1 MAAAAA
7 HAVELTARERLIFE
21 SIVKNFIESA
31 TPVGSR
37 FLTKKY
43 RLGLSPATVRNIMAD
58 LEEKGLIRQPHTSAG
73 RVPTDLGYRVYVDQ
87 LMRREK
93 LSPGE
98 KAAIVRSLRTVS
110 RDVEIILE
118 KASRL
123 LGRISSQ
130 LGVVLAPRFLE
141 GVLERIELVPVASR
155 RVLVVL
161 TVKSGLVRTVLM
173 EIDSDVPP
181 QRLETIAR
189 LMNERL
195 QGLTLKQLKEQLAE
209 RTRDLD
215 EADRGLVNMFGRTAE
230 EVLRFDTEAHY
241 HVSGTQN
248 ILSQPE
254 FSDREKMRKIL
265 ELLESKEII
274 IQVLQEGEEEG
285 RISITIG
292 EENEEELLR
301 NCSLVTATYRVGS
314 LRGTLGVIG
323 PTRMPYARVVALVD
337 FMARTLPHVM
347 GC

>member
-1 MAAAAA
+1 MQVTAAD
-7 HAVELTARERLIFE
+7 LTPRERLIFE
-21 SIVKNFIESA
+21 SIVQNFIESA

-43 RLGLSPATVRNIMAD
+43 RLNMSPATVRNIMAD
-58 LEEKGLIRQPHTSAG
+58 LEEKGLIKQPHTSAG
-73 RVPTDLGYRVYVDQ
+73 RVPTDLGYRVYVDY

-141 GVLERIELVPVASR
+141 GVLERIELVPVSSR
-155 RVLVVL
+155 RILVVL
-161 TVKSGLVRTVLM
+161 TVRSGLVRTVLM
-173 EIDSDVPP
+173 EIDSDIPHH
-181 QRLETIAR
+181 RLEATAR
-189 LMNERL
+189 LLSERL
-195 QGLTLKQLKEQLAE
+195 HGLSLKDLKEQLIE

-215 EADRGLVNMFGRTAE
+215 ETERELVDTFARTTD
-230 EVLRFDTEAHY
+230 EVLRFDTESHY

-274 IQVLQEGEEEG
+274 IQVLQEGEGEEEG
-285 RISITIG
+285 QISITIG
-292 EENEEELLR
+292 EENQEEMLR

-314 LRGTLGVIG
+314 LKGTLGVIG
-323 PTRMPYARVVALVD
+323 PTRMPYAKVVALVD

-347 GC
+347 GS

>member
-1 MAAAAA
+1 MPAAP
-7 HAVELTARERLIFE
+7 VELTARERLIFE
-21 SIVKNFIESA
+21 SIVQNFIESA

-37 FLTKKY
+37 FLAKKY
-43 RLGLSPATVRNIMAD
+43 GLNMSPATVRNVMAD

-73 RVPTDLGYRVYVDQ
+73 RVPTDLGYRVYVDH

-98 KAAIVRSLRTVS
+98 KAAIVRSLKTVS
-110 RDVEIILE
+110 RDVEIILD

-141 GVLERIELVPVASR
+141 GVLEKIELVPVASR
-155 RVLVVL
+155 RILVVL

-173 EIDSDVPP
+173 EIDSEVPP
-181 QRLETIAR
+181 HRLETTAR
-189 LMNERL
+189 LLNERL
-195 QGLTLKQLKEQLAE
+195 HGLTLKQLKDQIAE

-215 EADRGLVNMFGRTAE
+215 EADRDLVTMFGKTAE

-274 IQVLQEGEEEG
+274 IQVLQEGEGEEEG

-292 EENEEELLR
+292 EENQEELLR

-314 LRGTLGVIG
+314 LKGTLGVIG

-337 FMARTLPHVM
+337 FMAKTLPHVM
-347 GC
+347 GS